1 MATTTINRG
10 GSTGFSDAMNLE
22 GTTSKT
28 RADIQKRLDRKRAEE
43 RLEYEYLLEKKYAK
57 LLLKD
62 EKAARDK
69 INQELH
75 AQESRLRKQQLK
87 EEKEEL
93 LKIQSETASAFKKN
107 MGSVLQD
114 VGILTTKTFADSV
127 KTTISSVTKGLTSG
141 IDKYLGSYAQYMSG
155 IETRLYGSNSSYK
168 SAAGMISKNIGANQ
182 YVTQLK
188 VYENLSK
195 LVEQGIAYNVE
206 QRAFLAS
213 ISDKIATTF
222 DAANGTLLQLIKIQQ
237 ADSTTARLGLESS
250 LTRFLNSTFS
260 DSSYL
265 SGAFDSV
272 SNALLGANAQL
283 SRDES
288 LAFEYNI
295 QKWLGSLGAVGVS
308 DSTLQS
314 LAQGLNYL
322 GTGDIN
328 GLSGNTGLQNLLIM
342 AASRAG
348 LDYSRMLING
358 LGPTDANTLLKSVIT
373 YGQEI
378 AANNNKVVKAQYA
391 NLFGLTLSDLTAIMN
406 LTSEDLKSI
415 SANMLNYSGA
425 IEETE
430 RRLSTISG
438 RTPVAER
445 IQNLFENTMASIGE
459 NIGNNAATYTTWLV
473 NDLIEKATGGIN
485 IPTPFVM
492 GSGVALNANVNQ
504 LVKLGIVGISTM
516 SEIGTIMSGLRGK
529 APSLD
534 NWNASESTMRNRG
547 LGFTTLSA
555 QGVSRG
561 SSNVAYIGTGDGETM
576 YEGSIAAAKD
586 EAQQTITSEGDSEL
600 ITILKEDI
608 NGNILRV
615 IELLEGTLTVS
626 ITSLPGGA
634 FINTGGSDF

>member
-10 GSTGFSDAMNLE
+10 GSTGFNDAMNLE

-107 MGSVLQD
+107 MGSILQD
-114 VGILTTKTFADSV
+114 IGILTNRTFTDSV
-127 KTTISSVTKGLTSG
+127 KTTISNVTKGLTSG

-155 IETRLYGSNSSYK
+155 IETRLYGSSSSYK

-378 AANNNKVVKAQYA
+378 ATNNNKVVKAQYA

-406 LTSEDLKSI
+406 LTSEDLESI

-430 RRLSTISG
+430 RRLSSISG

-459 NIGNNAATYTTWLV
+459 NIGNNAATYTTWLI
-473 NDLIEKATGGIN
+473 NDVIEKATGGIN

-504 LVKLGIVGISTM
+504 LVKLGIVGVSTM
-516 SEIGTIMSGLRGK
+516 AEIGTIMSGLRGR

-534 NWNASESTMRNRG
+534 N
-547 LGFTTLSA
+547 
-555 QGVSRG
+555 
-561 SSNVAYIGTGDGETM
+561 
-576 YEGSIAAAKD
+576 
-586 EAQQTITSEGDSEL
+586 
-600 ITILKEDI
+600 
-608 NGNILRV
+608 
-615 IELLEGTLTVS
+615 
-626 ITSLPGGA
+626 
-634 FINTGGSDF
+634 